1 MHNQVALPQLV
12 WVRHSLLYLPFANPL
27 RIVMSK
33 FARTSV
39 SNVDK
44 APPSQWGPCIDL
56 CSRVIAGSE
65 DLGTEAGEVDRFVG
79 CRRHVCDM
87 FVCDMFVTPQ
97 CDLCPLRPLAPGEVR
112 RSVPR
117 TVGERQR
124 VRGLHLLRHVAT
136 GRSPLGGWVRSM

>member
-1 MHNQVALPQLV
+1 
-12 WVRHSLLYLPFANPL
+12 
-27 RIVMSK
+27 MSK
-33 FARTSV
+33 FARSSV

-56 CSRVIAGSE
+56 CSRVVAGSE

-112 RSVPR
+112 RS
-117 TVGERQR
+117 GR
-124 VRGLHLLRHVAT
+124 V
-136 GRSPLGGWVRSM
+136 PLGKDNVYAVCTFCGTLQPGDRRWEAGCGRCRFDMFD